1 MSSFAIYAIGVVV
14 IIIGLIYVATLAH
27 VHTPWIVGGAIL
39 VFGAGLIGA
48 VNSTK
53 QRDKS

>member
-14 IIIGLIYVATLAH
+14 IIIGLVYVASAAH
-27 VHTPWIVGGAIL
+27 VHTQWIVGGAIL
-39 VFGAGLIGA
+39 VLGAGLIGA

-53 QRDKS
+53 KRD

>member
-1 MSSFAIYAIGVVV
+1 MSAFAIYAIGVVV
-14 IIIGLIYVATLAH
+14 IVIGLVYVASVAH
-27 VHTPWIVGGAIL
+27 IHTPWIIGGAIL

-53 QRDKS
+53 RPQ